1 MTEPNDQ
8 VGEKDPPSPHD
19 SDPTIDRVAHARE
32 AEEWLR
38 GYDPGDGHGPL
49 GDDAADEM
57 LQVTRDIVIA
67 AYCAGREEAWSKA
80 ILRGDDVVLT
90 AQVLA
95 NRATMTGTINPAD
108 AERALRSV
116 KGMAW
121 MIRNSVALLA
131 EAAALFRSYE
141 AHHRVKATGLEGTI
155 ASPGDIADT
164 IAKAERNAEM
174 ASRIE
179 AFMTEFETPR
189 DRLHELTRAFVQ
201 FMKDEEWQ
209 FREGSPVAACYTE
222 LSALLNNA
230 ESIWPRPA
238 TPFPQ
243 TLGVPDL
250 ARMMGFSESVV
261 VSGIDGIAGEYA
273 LVGKIGENDRP
284 AAVMAPEPTRNGLFP
299 GDKGYTT
306 VKSTTRT
313 VFDRDCTERLK
324 TDGDWDLRDLA
335 AYLNSGVFHAGIEN
349 LASKR
354 RWADRIAELAQLL
367 DDCRPVVAFV
377 NTLATGAIKWG
388 PERFDA
394 AESLAGLSIYKI
406 KEAAQGALGDMGFDT
421 RTYTDEQR
429 RKAARQVEGE
439 VRDQLHETDLY
450 FDIVDLV
457 AETLGL
463 RRAGK

>member
-1 MTEPNDQ
+1 MTETGQEGAASLRD
-8 VGEKDPPSPHD
+8 DD
-19 SDPTIDRVAHARE
+19 STIDRLAHAHARE
-32 AEEWLR
+32 AEAWLR
-38 GYDPGDGHGPL
+38 GYDPGDGNGAI

-57 LQVTRDIVIA
+57 LQVTRDVVIA

-95 NRATMTGTINPAD
+95 NRAAMTGTISPAD

-141 AHHRVKATGLEGTI
+141 AHHRAKATAGPKG
-155 ASPGDIADT
+155 ASAFDT
-164 IAKAERNAEM
+164 AERNAEI
-174 ASRIE
+174 AGRIE

-189 DRLHELTRAFVQ
+189 DRVHALAQSLIQEMERQGGAQAFDFDHGLDGSSTYTCLRDLLGQKERA
-201 FMKDEEWQ
+201 
-209 FREGSPVAACYTE
+209 G
-222 LSALLNNA
+222 N
-230 ESIWPRPA
+230 SI
-238 TPFPQ
+238 PFPQ

-250 ARMMGFSESVV
+250 ARMMGFSESVII
-261 VSGIDGIAGEYA
+261 SGIDGIAGEYA

-284 AAVMAPEPTRNGLFP
+284 AAVMAPEPTRGGLFP

-306 VKSTTRT
+306 VKPTTRT

-335 AYLNSGVFHAGIEN
+335 AYLTSGTFHAGIEN

-354 RWADRIAELAQLL
+354 RWADRIDELSQLL
-367 DDCRPVVAFV
+367 DDCRPVVDFV
-377 NTLATGAIKWG
+377 NTLASGAIVWG

-406 KEAAQGALGDMGFDT
+406 KNAAQGALGDMGYNP
-421 RTYTDEQR
+421 RTYTEAQFDAAVAAALIKAFPDGQPSGIISD
-429 RKAARQVEGE
+429 AAR
-439 VRDQLHETDLY
+439 
-450 FDIVDLV
+450 DIVRSV
-457 AETLGL
+457 AEALGL
-463 RRAGK
+463 ERAA